1 MERLFTDA
9 GETSN
14 YYAYL
19 LRLWREGQAGESWRA
34 SLQSAAT
41 GQRLNFASLDDL
53 FRFLQR
59 QTGALG
65 DLVATP
71 DDQEGVAQGANL
83 DNF

>member
-41 GQRLNFASLDDL
+41 GQRMNFASLEDL
-53 FRFLQR
+53 FNFLQR
-59 QTGALG
+59 QTGAAV
-65 DLVATP
+65 DEPVARR
-71 DDQEGVAQGANL
+71 DQEEVMG
-83 DNF
+83 